1 VYRRLLQFVRP
12 HAWRMG
18 ATMACNIGVA
28 AMDVFTFT
36 LLIPFLNTVFGQP
49 EIGTGSGAMQRALR
63 ATIGQLLA
71 NRDQMASLRVIILFI
86 LAAVALKSVLM
97 WLSGQ
102 MGARLQEYVT
112 RDLRNAVY
120 AHLQRLPLAYFA
132 RTKTGQTLT
141 RVLVDTAQTKQVIT
155 ELVTRSLQSGAT
167 VIITLVALFAL
178 SWRLSLLSLVVA
190 PLLIA
195 ALQPL
200 LGRLRKGHRRL
211 ANQQGELTSVV
222 QEAVSGIR
230 LVKSFGGEAYEE
242 ARFREASDRYA
253 RGLTRV
259 ARLNYLA
266 QPITE
271 TIGTAIAVALLWV
284 GAREVLVAGT
294 LSGGALI
301 AFLILVMRMLQ
312 PLKQLSQ
319 VRTTAQA
326 SLAAAERVFEVLD
339 APTERDAD
347 RGTIAPAVFERE
359 IAFDGVSFAY
369 EGDADGLA
377 PVLADVTF
385 TARRGDVVALVG
397 PSGAGK
403 TTLVD
408 LIPRF
413 YVPQSG
419 RILIDGVDTRDIRLD
434 ALRALTGIVSQD
446 TVLFNDTVR
455 ANIAYGAAGRFTA
468 AQVEA
473 AARAANAHGFI
484 AELPQGYETVLGE
497 RGTRLSG
504 GQRQR
509 LAIARA
515 LLTDRPI
522 LILDEAT
529 SALDAE
535 SERLVQEAIDRLL
548 ANRTVF
554 VIAHRLS
561 TIVHATLILV
571 LERGR
576 IVERGTHAELL
587 AAGGVYARLHAL
599 QFGGESDADRMGA
612 PASAGPAAD
621 AEPAVAG
628 AAPLAASQ
636 RSSPTSRRS

>member
-1 VYRRLLQFVRP
+1 MYGRLVRFVRP
-12 HAWRMG
+12 HAWRMA
-18 ATMACNIGVA
+18 ATVACNVGA
-28 AMDVFTFT
+28 AGMDVFTFT
-36 LLIPFLNTVFGQP
+36 LLMPFLSALFGEP
-49 EIGTGSGAMQRALR
+49 PLRTGSGRIDALLTNTVGR
-63 ATIGQLLA
+63 FLTDGDKMAQLRTII
-71 NRDQMASLRVIILFI
+71 VFI
-86 LAAVALKSVLM
+86 LMAVALKSVFM

-120 AHLQRLPLAYFA
+120 AHLQRLPLGYFA

-155 ELVTRSLQSGAT
+155 ELVTRSLQSAA
-167 VIITLVALFAL
+167 VVVATLVTVFGI
-178 SWRLSLLSLVVA
+178 SVKLSLLSLVVA

-200 LGRLRKGHRRL
+200 LRKLRAGHRRL

-230 LVKSFGGEAYEE
+230 LVKAFGGEAYEE

-271 TIGTAIAVALLWV
+271 TIGTMIAVALLWV

-294 LSGGALI
+294 LPGSALI
-301 AFLILVMRMLQ
+301 TFLLLVMRMLQ

-326 SLAAAERVFEVLD
+326 SLAAAERLFEVLD
-339 APTERDAD
+339 SPTEVETD

-359 IAFDGVSFAY
+359 IAFDAVSFAY
-369 EGDADGLA
+369 DADG
-377 PVLADVTF
+377 PVLADISF
-385 TARRGDVVALVG
+385 GAHRGDVIALVG

-403 TTLVD
+403 STLVD

-413 YVPQSG
+413 YTPQG
-419 RILIDGVDTRDIRLD
+419 GAIRIDGVDTRDIRLD

-446 TVLFNDTVR
+446 TVLFNDSVR
-455 ANIAYGAAGRFTA
+455 ANIAYGAAGRFTD

-509 LAIARA
+509 IAIARA
-515 LLTDRPI
+515 LLTDPPI

-561 TIVHATLILV
+561 TVVHATLILV

-587 AAGGVYARLHAL
+587 AAGGAYARLYAL
-599 QFGGESDADRMGA
+599 QFGGAAAAALGDDMAVSAVPDHESEQGA
-612 PASAGPAAD
+612 MSRLPSPAS
-621 AEPAVAG
+621 
-628 AAPLAASQ
+628 
-636 RSSPTSRRS
+636 RRN